1 MSAPLGSADFFA
13 LEAGECLDHLDV
25 LISRQDGGDASQM
38 LRYARALRGSALMA
52 NQTALA
58 RAAAGFEA
66 LSRAIRD
73 GKRTMDAVTRE
84 RAAQAV
90 DEVRH
95 LVRRVKEWAPA
106 DEARATR
113 VASELAALAGGELR
127 DPRQA
132 PAPVGQQQAQTG
144 IRAFVAREGA
154 LVASA
159 LDRAARSLESTP
171 EAREPLYA
179 VLRRMQSLRGLAELA
194 DLSPLPEVL
203 DGIELAVG
211 DLTRLFAPPPG
222 VPALLDSAAAAL
234 TRIARDV
241 AERGT
246 PDADAPEAQL
256 FTDRLLRAFASEDDV
271 MPIDRL
277 LDSSVADAIV
287 RSTAQPQFA
296 PPAPLGSVEIVS
308 HGEHLVQAAE
318 LLLHAP
324 TTTARDLRLYALVP
338 AFRAAGIP
346 GRDALTP
353 ALARFATSACRAIAD
368 GTAVADVPRFATM
381 LQSAGAILRGV
392 ADAGPD
398 KALATRLD
406 ELTREL
412 EPEPAMAGPAGTTPK
427 TIDIVGDAEV
437 VPIESLA
444 FDGEPAIVSPEPSMP
459 PAEAWPA
466 PVTDDVVSILS
477 LAPEP
482 SSADADV
489 VSILSLEPDDQLPIE
504 RGFAEYRHRVLAGP
518 SAVASHETPVVDITA
533 LCYRGRAALE
543 RAAEVRTE
551 IAARLER
558 HPGLDAG
565 DPLVRE
571 LLDLVPLAL
580 NTA

>member
-1 MSAPLGSADFFA
+1 
-13 LEAGECLDHLDV
+13 
-25 LISRQDGGDASQM
+25 
-38 LRYARALRGSALMA
+38 
-52 NQTALA
+52 
-58 RAAAGFEA
+58 
-66 LSRAIRD
+66 
-73 GKRTMDAVTRE
+73 
-84 RAAQAV
+84 
-90 DEVRH
+90 
-95 LVRRVKEWAPA
+95 
-106 DEARATR
+106 
-113 VASELAALAGGELR
+113 LR

-277 LDSSVADAIV
+277 LDSSVADAVV

-381 LQSAGAILRGV
+381 LQSAGAILRSV

-398 KALATRLD
+398 TALATRLD

-459 PAEAWPA
+459 PTEAWPA

-482 SSADADV
+482 SAADADV

>member
-368 GTAVADVPRFATM
+368 GTAVADVSRFATM
-381 LQSAGAILRGV
+381 LQSAGAILRSV